1 MASVLTAFLAIW
13 SFYLL
18 CTVENAVREGLGSL
32 VKGLIMWVA
41 IGWIYPVVLALALA
55 PVYAFI
61 FAFWPFL
68 ARCAEWIEKTRTG
81 LSVASSL
88 FALPFA
94 TAIAYRKA
102 TNVEMTHWN
111 TFAEVVSTIV
121 AVMVAGMVIPRLLL
135 QSLYLGVFASATPTL
150 RR

>member
-1 MASVLTAFLAIW
+1 LIIRWWFASALSAFLAIW
-13 SFYLL
+13 GFSLL
-18 CTVENAVREGLGSL
+18 FTVENTVREGVGSL

-41 IGWIYPVVLALALA
+41 IGWIYPVVLVLALA

-68 ARCAEWIEKTRTG
+68 VRCTEWIEKTWTG
-81 LSVASSL
+81 LLVASSL

-102 TNVEMTHWN
+102 TNVEVTNWN
-111 TFAEVVSTIV
+111 RS
-121 AVMVAGMVIPRLLL
+121 PRWS
-135 QSLYLGVFASATPTL
+135 QRSW
-150 RR
+150 R